1 MIHRYLGFYLVG
13 IMAVH
18 VIIGIA
24 MIFRNDYAF
33 NILENTETTLAVNL
47 DEKILGE
54 VLRLKDFPF

>member
-1 MIHRYLGFYLVG
+1 
-13 IMAVH
+13 MAVN

-47 DEKILGE
+47 DEKTLGE
-54 VLRLKDFPF
+54 ILRLKDCPF

>member
-13 IMAVH
+13 IMV
-18 VIIGIA
+18 VNFISGIA

-54 VLRLKDFPF
+54 VLRLKDCPF

>member
-1 MIHRYLGFYLVG
+1 MVVNFIS
-13 IMAVH
+13 
-18 VIIGIA
+18 GIA

-54 VLRLKDFPF
+54 VLRLKDCPF